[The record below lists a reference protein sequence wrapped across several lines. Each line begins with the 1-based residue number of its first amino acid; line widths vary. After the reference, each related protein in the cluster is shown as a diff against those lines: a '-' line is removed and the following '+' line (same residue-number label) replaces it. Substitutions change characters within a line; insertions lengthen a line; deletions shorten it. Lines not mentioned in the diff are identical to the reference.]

1 MYIEDD
7 GIKLHIELAKPE
19 SGKDKY
25 PLVII
30 IHGITGNMN
39 ERHLTALSEMFVEN
53 GYAALRVDM
62 YGHGESGGAFRDHT
76 YFKWMT
82 NAMTVIDYA
91 RSLDFVSD
99 IYLCGHSQGGV
110 TVMLAAALKYENIK
124 GLIALSPSVMRPEQ
138 ARCGLLFG
146 NKFDPRNIPE
156 EFPLWADK
164 VLGGN
169 YVRVSRTIHVENY
182 IDSYDKPVLIV
193 VGTEDNPELVASCA
207 CAADRYSNCRYVEIK
222 GDTHCYDNH
231 LDQMV
236 GTVREW
242 MIGGAGRT

>member
-7 GIKLHIELAKPE
+7 GIKLHVELAKPE
-19 SGKDKY
+19 GDDDRY

-30 IHGITGNMN
+30 IHGITGNMD
-39 ERHLTALSEMFVEN
+39 ERHLTALSDMFVAN
-53 GYAALRVDM
+53 GYASLRVDM
-62 YGHGESGGAFRDHT
+62 YGHGKSGGSFKDHT

-91 RSLDFVSD
+91 RTLDFVTD

-110 TVMLAAALKYENIK
+110 TVMLAAALKHEYIK

-138 ARCGLLFG
+138 ARSGVLFG
-146 NKFDPRNIPE
+146 NRFDPRNIPD
-156 EFPLWADK
+156 EFHLWSDK
-164 VLGGN
+164 VLDGN
-169 YVRVSRTIHVENY
+169 YVRVSQTLYVEHF
-182 IDSYDKPVLIV
+182 IDSYDKPVLIA
-193 VGTEDNPELVASCA
+193 VGTGDNPELVESTAF
-207 CAADRYSNCRYVEIK
+207 AARRYADCEYVTIE

-236 GTVREW
+236 EAVREW
-242 MIGGAGRT
+242 IIRKFE